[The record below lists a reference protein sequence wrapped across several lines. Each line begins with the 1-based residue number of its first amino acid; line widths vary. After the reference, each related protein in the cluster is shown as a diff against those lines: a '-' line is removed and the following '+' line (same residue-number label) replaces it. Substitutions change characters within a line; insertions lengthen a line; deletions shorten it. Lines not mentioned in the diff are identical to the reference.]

1 MSAPTDHVR
10 AMRALWDRLESL
22 MANVEK
28 PPRLRPPATEA
39 VIAAAEATMGLA
51 FPPDFRASLLVH
63 DGQEDGEDDLDTL
76 QWLPN
81 QAPLAPLDRIVDQWH
96 QHCKTYEQFH
106 AAEEPQPIED
116 GTLYHYF
123 WHPKRIPI
131 AGNPWFDQD
140 NVYIDFIPGPNGVA
154 GQLATFGKSAFGS
167 VLAPSFRTALAIFAD
182 ALESGEYHYVGSEA
196 VPRAKRMNWSKLVAK
211 KLTPRAK
218 HATSRA

>member
-1 MSAPTDHVR
+1 MSANDRLRGMHT
-10 AMRALWDRLESL
+10 LWERLESL
-22 MANVEK
+22 MAGK
-28 PPRLRPPATEA
+28 DRPPRLRPPTTESA
-39 VIAAAEATMGLA
+39 ISAAEATMGLA

-96 QHCKTYEQFH
+96 QHCKTYVQFH
-106 AAEEPQPIED
+106 AGEEPQLIED

-154 GQLATFGKSAFGS
+154 GQLAMFGKSAFGS
-167 VLAPSFRTALAIFAD
+167 VLAPSFRVALAIFGD

-196 VPRAKRMNWSKLVAK
+196 IPRAKRMNWYKFVAK
-211 KLTPRAK
+211 KLAQRAK
-218 HATSRA
+218 HGER

>member
-1 MSAPTDHVR
+1 MSGPIEHEGE
-10 AMRALWDRLESL
+10 MRSLWSRLELL
-22 MANVEK
+22 MADKAK

-39 VIAAAEATMGLA
+39 AIAAAEATMSLS

-81 QAPLAPLDRIVDQWH
+81 QAPLAALDRIVEQWCE
-96 QHCKTYEQFH
+96 HCKTYEQFH
-106 AAEEPQPIED
+106 ANEEPQLIED
-116 GTLYHYF
+116 GTLHHYF

-131 AGNPWFDQD
+131 AGNPHFDQD

-154 GQLATFGKSAFGS
+154 GQLALFGKGAFGS
-167 VLAPSFRTALAIFAD
+167 VLAPSFRTALTIFAD
-182 ALESGEYHYVGSEA
+182 ALASGEYHYVGSEA

-211 KLTPRAK
+211 KLGRK
-218 HATSRA
+218 

>member
-1 MSAPTDHVR
+1 MSATTDHER
-10 AMRALWDRLESL
+10 EMRTLWERLESL
-22 MANVEK
+22 MMDEAR

-39 VIAAAEATMGLA
+39 AISAAEATMDLA
-51 FPPDFRASLLVH
+51 FPADFRASLLVH

-96 QHCKTYEQFH
+96 QHCNSYEQHH
-106 AAEEPQPIED
+106 AGEEPRLIEE
-116 GTLYHYF
+116 GTLHHYF

-140 NVYIDFIPGPNGVA
+140 NVYLDFIPGPNGVA
-154 GQLATFGKSAFGS
+154 GQLAMFGKSAFGS

-196 VPRAKRMNWSKLVAK
+196 VPRAKRMSWYKFVAK
-211 KLTPRAK
+211 KLAARA
-218 HATSRA
+218 R